1 MESILLRSART
12 VAGIIVCAILATACK
27 SGGKGPAPIPV
38 DAISASAI
46 VTLDVAHSVGK
57 TGNASQSGTL
67 MLVSGAGTSTATFA
81 GNPTLVTHGHTLTGR
96 MLSIGDG
103 VGSRFSMSGSFTS
116 GASATDGVFSDLSFD
131 IRNLSEN
138 QSVRVTFRAIASNAV
153 SATGADAY
161 AFSGLSVRD
170 DANTE
175 VYFSEHR
182 IDTKN
187 PVNELA
193 VDAASN
199 VFSIVLLP
207 GSSTKVSALLNQRG
221 GVNAPGDY
229 RAALDAFIRIE
240 GIDFI

>member
-1 MESILLRSART
+1 MESKLLRPVRT
-12 VAGIIVCAILATACK
+12 AASIIVCVILATACK
-27 SGGKGPAPIPV
+27 SAGKGPAPIPV

-57 TGNASQSGTL
+57 TGNANQSGTL

-81 GNPTLVTHGHTLTGR
+81 GDPTLVTHGDTLTGQ

-116 GASATDGVFSDLSFD
+116 GTASTDGVFSDLSFD
-131 IRNLSEN
+131 IRNPSEN
-138 QSVRVTFRAIASNAV
+138 QSVRVTFRAVVSNAV

-170 DANTE
+170 DKNTE

-187 PVNELA
+187 PINELA
-193 VDAASN
+193 ANAPGN

-207 GSSTKVSALLNQRG
+207 GASTKVNALQHQRG
-221 GVNAPGDY
+221 GVNSPGNY
-229 RAALDAFIRIE
+229 AATLDASIRIE
-240 GIDFI
+240 GIDLI